1 MKDIEKIQEMSTD
14 EKKEYLKEVGKNYAD
29 HRLGMQLSAI
39 CMVPVILAG
48 LTSVIDPNVSLQTA
62 ILCTS
67 IYCSIPAIHAVYH
80 GILMI
85 KYGKQY
91 IKHYKEIKKEELES
105 YEDKKS
111 KEKIKEI
118 EVGNNINYNIKQ
130 GEIEKKILSISE
142 KELGLEKK
150 KELLN
155 LYKDNIEK
163 FNKLYEAYEISDYLN
178 KKGYSSSEIEYLIGE
193 IEDTRTT
200 EKAYQMKFKTKAK
213 RNSQKY

>member
-14 EKKEYLKEVGKNYAD
+14 EKKEYLKELGKNYAE
-29 HRLGMQLSAI
+29 HRFGMKLSAI
-39 CMVPVILAG
+39 CMVPVIIFDLIC
-48 LTSVIDPNVSLQTA
+48 VINFNYPLQTV
-62 ILCTS
+62 ILVSS
-67 IYCSIPAIHAVYH
+67 IYWGIPAIYAVYH
-80 GILMI
+80 WIPMK
-85 KYGKQY
+85 KYEKQY
-91 IKHYKEIKKEELES
+91 IKLDKEIKKEELES

-178 KKGYSSSEIEYLIGE
+178 KKGYSSSEINYLIGE

>member
-1 MKDIEKIQEMSTD
+1 MKENE
-14 EKKEYLKEVGKNYAD
+14 
-29 HRLGMQLSAI
+29 
-39 CMVPVILAG
+39 
-48 LTSVIDPNVSLQTA
+48 
-62 ILCTS
+62 
-67 IYCSIPAIHAVYH
+67 
-80 GILMI
+80 
-85 KYGKQY
+85 
-91 IKHYKEIKKEELES
+91 KEIILE
-105 YEDKKS
+105 KS
-111 KEKIKEI
+111 KSI
-118 EVGNNINYNIKQ
+118 EFENSFIQDMKKCDV
-130 GEIEKKILSISE
+130 EKKILSISE

-178 KKGYSSSEIEYLIGE
+178 KKGYSSSEINYLIGE

>member
-14 EKKEYLKEVGKNYAD
+14 EKKEYLKELEENYVAY
-29 HRLGMQLSAI
+29 RAGVEIAKFLIFMAILSI
-39 CMVPVILAG
+39 LCPGSNYSLQEVILG
-48 LTSVIDPNVSLQTA
+48 
-62 ILCTS
+62 TS
-67 IYCSIPAIHAVYH
+67 ICCGIPAIYGVYH
-80 GILMI
+80 WIPMK
-85 KYGKQY
+85 KYEKQY
-91 IKHYKEIKKEELES
+91 IKLDKEIKKEELES

-130 GEIEKKILSISE
+130 GKIEKKILSISE

-163 FNKLYEAYEISDYLN
+163 FNKLYEAYEISDYLD

-200 EKAYQMKFKTKAK
+200 EKAYQMKLIR
-213 RNSQKY
+213 RNNNERH